1 MIPDDDVPWQLLERY
16 CSGHVTPEDVAQLES
31 WLAGDPRRRA
41 LLERLRTL
49 FVRQVPRPTA
59 SDIER
64 EWARLA
70 AALDEGPKHAWPAG
84 TRSRWARPLV
94 VGVGVLVLLGI
105 AWYVV
110 RVAGR

>member
-1 MIPDDDVPWQLLERY
+1 MPDEDVPWLLLERY
-16 CSGHVTPEDVAQLES
+16 CSGHVTPEDGAQLES
-31 WLAGDPRRRA
+31 WLAGDPRRQV

-49 FVRQVPRPTA
+49 LVRQNPRPTE

-70 AALDEGPKHAWPAG
+70 AALDEGPRHVWPAG
-84 TRSRWARPLV
+84 TPGRWARLLI
-94 VGVGVLVLLGI
+94 VGVAVLVLLGI

-110 RVAGR
+110 RVAAR